1 MKSNEKKLT
10 LGLVALY
17 LAFVF
22 FGGLIMG
29 RGSFVFADD
38 NADKL
43 GELNRQIEEYERQI
57 KDLKSKANT
66 LSNQIAQFNAQIKL
80 TELKI
85 NQTQEQITLLGGR
98 IDQLRLSLADLQNA
112 FQMRAVETY
121 RLSRT
126 NEIALLFLSL
136 TDLRQAMAKY
146 HYLIK
151 IQEADRNLLTRLQAA
166 QETYTNQKTELEDL
180 NQVLGVQKETLD
192 NQKNSKNN
200 LLGATRNDEKKFQQ
214 LLSEAKAQLSA
225 LRRYV
230 LSQGGASILQ
240 NQTKCD
246 GWGCYFNQRDSQWGN
261 IGLGGSSYS
270 MAEYGC
276 LVTSVSMIASHVG
289 RNIKPSDIAINS
301 NFFVPGPNGTM
312 TGYLYHNAEGMPFS
326 LTVVSKN
333 SLDSELAKGPVIAGL
348 FSGPD
353 HFIVILRKEGDNYI
367 MHDPFLENGSNR
379 PLTDKYT
386 ISNISSLRIVSFN

>member
-10 LGLVALY
+10 LGLVTLY

-151 IQEADRNLLTRLQAA
+151 IQEADRNLLTRLQTA

-192 NQKNSKNN
+192 NNKTAKNYLLAQTKNN
-200 LLGATRNDEKKFQQ
+200 EKQYQALLAQAKAEFEAIQAIIAGGGEETEVGHVNQGDRIAEVIQGTSCNSSGSHLHFMVVEGRDTRNPFGYLKPIDFSNCSGFGECSGGDPFNPTGGWDWP
-214 LLSEAKAQLSA
+214 LSA
-225 LRRYV
+225 PVKFSQGYGSTWAVANTWVGRIYSFHNGIDINNESNRAVAAVRSGKLFRGSYSGYQGCKLRYV
-230 LSQGGASILQ
+230 RVDHDENNLETYYL
-240 NQTKCD
+240 
-246 GWGCYFNQRDSQWGN
+246 
-261 IGLGGSSYS
+261 
-270 MAEYGC
+270 
-276 LVTSVSMIASHVG
+276 H
-289 RNIKPSDIAINS
+289 IN
-301 NFFVPGPNGTM
+301 
-312 TGYLYHNAEGMPFS
+312 Y
-326 LTVVSKN
+326 
-333 SLDSELAKGPVIAGL
+333 
-348 FSGPD
+348 
-353 HFIVILRKEGDNYI
+353 
-367 MHDPFLENGSNR
+367 
-379 PLTDKYT
+379 
-386 ISNISSLRIVSFN
+386 

>member
-10 LGLVALY
+10 LGLVTLY

-29 RGSFVFADD
+29 RGSFVFADE
-38 NADKL
+38 NEDKL
-43 GELNRQIEEYERQI
+43 SELNRQVEEYERQI

-112 FQMRAVETY
+112 FHMRAVETY

-136 TDLRQAMAKY
+136 TDLKQAMAKY

-151 IQEADRNLLTRLQAA
+151 IQEADRNLLTRLQTA

-261 IGLGGSSYS
+261 IGMGGSSYS
-270 MAEYGC
+270 VAEYGC
-276 LVTSVSMIASHVG
+276 LITSISMVASHKG
-289 RNIKPSDIAINS
+289 KNIKPSDIAINS
-301 NFFVPGPNGTM
+301 NFFVPN
-312 TGYLYHNAEGMPFS
+312 TGYLYHTVDGMPFY
-326 LTVVSKN
+326 LTSVSKDN
-333 SLDSELAKGPVIAGL
+333 LDSELAKGPVIAGL

-367 MHDPFLENGSNR
+367 MHDPFLEDGSNR
-379 PLTDKYT
+379 PLTDKYNV
-386 ISNISSLRIVSFN
+386 SDISSLRIVSFN